1 MIKNFPGFRRDFRVK
16 MWGTS
21 SPEDKLA
28 DDLGNAIE
36 GIRISGRQ
44 SDFFTIGKLAPINFG
59 LLQQYRHIP
68 AVIIPDVMSVVGESR
83 LRNRHQ
89 SSA

>member
-1 MIKNFPGFRRDFRVK
+1 

-36 GIRISGRQ
+36 GIRISGRE

-59 LLQQYRHIP
+59 LLQQYRHYP
-68 AVIIPDVMSVVGESR
+68 AISVCEACPLPVEADIRGVGSHSGFDPQR
-83 LRNRHQ
+83 
-89 SSA
+89 S

>member
-1 MIKNFPGFRRDFRVK
+1 

-59 LLQQYRHIP
+59 LLQQYLPI
-68 AVIIPDVMSVVGESR
+68 AAESR
-83 LRNRHQ
+83 C
-89 SSA
+89 SKIVSPVP